1 MAPTRQSLRRHVTL
15 RRTALLAALALPLL
29 HADAGGA
36 PAAAGPLPDP
46 PADALAGVTP
56 LIANVAG
63 RHHVSLDGDWR
74 AIVDPYENGY
84 YNYRYEPSADGYFR
98 NAKPQHPSDRI
109 EYDFD
114 TSEPLA
120 VPGDWN
126 SQRESLLF
134 YEGTVWYKKS
144 FRHSLRP
151 GHRLFL
157 HFGAAN
163 YFTRVWVNGEFVGDH
178 EGGFTPFDFEIT
190 ALVRVDHG
198 GRDDNFV
205 VVQVDNKR
213 RREGVPTLNTDW
225 WNYGGLTRSVRL
237 VEVPEVFIQDY
248 VVQLARGSQGEIAGW
263 VRLQGARGPQP
274 VLLRIREA
282 GIERQLRTDETG
294 LATFRFPARLTLWSP
309 ENPKL
314 YEVTLA
320 AGADSVRDDIGFRS
334 IETRG
339 TDILLNGRSIFLR
352 GICLHEEAP
361 YRGGRAL
368 TRQEAETLLGWAKE
382 LGSNFVRLAHYPHG
396 EEMTRAA
403 DRMGLLVWS
412 EVPVYWTIAWE
423 NPATLANARRQLA
436 ESIVRDRNRASVI
449 LWSLANETP
458 VSEPRNTFLAELAR
472 TARDL
477 DPTRLLTAALE
488 HHYVDDDTVVIDD
501 PLGRHLDVIGC
512 NEYVGWY
519 DGLPAKADG
528 LEWKTAYDKPL
539 VMSEFGACARQGL
552 HGDAG
557 ARWTEEFQESFF
569 EHQVRMLARIP
580 FLRGT
585 APWILMDFRSPR
597 RHLPGV
603 QDFWNRKGLV
613 SDQGVKK
620 KAFQVMRRW
629 YDELAGRYAGAEP
642 AAAPAPA
649 SSPR

>member
-1 MAPTRQSLRRHVTL
+1 MAPTRHPPRRHATL
-15 RRTALLAALALPLL
+15 RRTALLAGLALLLL
-29 HADAGGA
+29 HADARTA
-36 PAAAGPLPDP
+36 PAATDLAA
-46 PADALAGVTP
+46 PADPLAGQTP
-56 LIANVAG
+56 LIANVGARAG
-63 RHHVSLDGDWR
+63 AALDGDWR
-74 AIVDPYENGY
+74 AIVDPYETGY
-84 YNYRYEPSADGYFR
+84 YNYRYEPSAEGYFR
-98 NAKPQHPSDRI
+98 NEKPQRPSDRI

-114 TSEPLA
+114 RSESLA

-126 SQRESLLF
+126 SQRENLF
-134 YEGTVWYKKS
+134 LYEGTVWYKKS
-144 FRHSLRP
+144 FRHPLAP
-151 GHRLFL
+151 GRRLFL

-163 YFTRVWVNGEFVGDH
+163 YLARVWVNGEPVGEH

-190 ALVRVDHG
+190 DKLRT
-198 GRDDNFV
+198 RDGSGDEDFV

-213 RREGVPTLNTDW
+213 RRDGVPTLNTDW

-237 VEVPEVFIQDY
+237 VEVPAVFIQDY
-248 VVQLARGSQGEIAGW
+248 VVQLARGSMDEIAGW
-263 VRLQGARGPQP
+263 VRLQGATTPQS
-274 VLLRIREA
+274 VLLRIPEA
-282 GIERQLRTDETG
+282 GIEQRLTTDATG
-294 LATFRFPARLTLWSP
+294 LATFRFPARLSLWSP
-309 ENPKL
+309 ENPEL
-314 YEVTLA
+314 YEVEIA
-320 AGADSVRDDIGFRS
+320 ADGDSVRDEIGFRS

-339 TDILLNGRSIFLR
+339 TDILLNGKPIFLR

-361 YRGGRAL
+361 YRGGRAV

-436 ESIVRDRNRASVI
+436 EMIVRDRNRAAII

-458 VSEPRNTFLAELAR
+458 VSAPRNAFLGELAR
-472 TARDL
+472 TAREL

-488 HHYVDDDTVVIDD
+488 HHYVDDTTVRIDD
-501 PLGRHLDVIGC
+501 PLGQHLDVLGC

-519 DGLPAKADG
+519 DGLPAKADS
-528 LEWKTAYDKPL
+528 LVWTSAYDKPL
-539 VMSEFGACARQGL
+539 VMSEFGACARAGL

-557 ARWTEEFQESFF
+557 ERWTEEYQEDFF
-569 EHQVRMLARIP
+569 RHQVAMLERIP

-620 KAFQVMRRW
+620 KAFHVMRAW
-629 YDELAGRYAGAEP
+629 YAELARQHAS
-642 AAAPAPA
+642 AATAPAPA
-649 SSPR
+649 QAAAPR